1 MPSCRSSTS
10 AEHGAWEGPGYPSPV
25 DVELLQL
32 LCCPRD
38 QTSPLRIA
46 EGSLSCPTCS
56 ATFPIVDGIVVFLN
70 AQQLSEEEEREKEF
84 RSAES
89 AEYDDLYAGYTDAV
103 EVPSVMRRVGR
114 PPGPVLDAGCGTGRI
129 TKALEVTGQPVV
141 AIDYS
146 DECLRR
152 MLRRC
157 EGMRVLAVQSDLRSI
172 PVRSGAMSAATC
184 MEVHQHV
191 RDADRP
197 RFVAELARVLAP
209 GGHLVIST
217 FNYNLIFRAWRLL
230 GNHGARHGEHVLG
243 NDYPYR
249 RFERDEF
256 ARELSA
262 SLDVRE
268 LTGIRNIPARSIAQ
282 AIRRLGARRAGDRF
296 QRYMTERGMRAD
308 HFLERTA
315 VARGVGFFW
324 LARAVKGG
332 APTPEGA

>member
-1 MPSCRSSTS
+1 M
-10 AEHGAWEGPGYPSPV
+10 
-25 DVELLQL
+25 DVELLEL

-46 EGSLSCPTCS
+46 DDSLSCPTCGTS
-56 ATFPIVDGIVVFLN
+56 FPIVDGIVVFLD
-70 AQQLSEEEEREKEF
+70 AQQLSAEEEREKEF

-114 PPGPVLDAGCGTGRI
+114 PVGPILDAGCGTGRI
-129 TKALEVTGQPVV
+129 TKALGVLGQPIV
-141 AIDYS
+141 AVDYS
-146 DECLRR
+146 DACLRR

-157 EGMRVLAVQSDLRSI
+157 EGIRVLAVQSDLRSI
-172 PVRSGAMSAATC
+172 PVRSAAMSAATC

-197 RFVAELARVLAP
+197 KFVAELARVLAP
-209 GGHLVIST
+209 GAPLVIST

-230 GNHGARHGEHVLG
+230 GNEGARRGEHVLG

-262 SLDVRE
+262 ELEVCE
-268 LTGIRNIPARSIAQ
+268 LTGIRNIPARSIAE
-282 AIRRLGARRAGDRF
+282 AIRRLGARRAGDWF
-296 QRYMTERGMRAD
+296 QRYMTERGLHAD

-315 VARGVGFFW
+315 VARAVGFFW
-324 LARAVKGG
+324 LARAVKRVDPTSA
-332 APTPEGA
+332 AP